1 MTDPCEIRRC
11 SECLTLFEA
20 CVADRDPSGAP
31 RCPQCGLA
39 SSTTAAPSPRDFVIR
54 ATTPFR

>member
-1 MTDPCEIRRC
+1 MTGACEIRRC

-20 CVADRDPSGAP
+20 CVADRHPSGAA

-39 SSTTAAPSPRDFVIR
+39 SSTIAEAGPRDFVIR
-54 ATTPFR
+54 ASTPFR